1 MVYGETIRL
10 PADFFVESSVTI
22 DPSSFVEKLRR
33 QMSILKPV
41 PDKKH
46 GSPKI
51 FVNKELARST
61 HVFIR
66 NDANHNS
73 LQNPYEGP
81 FRVIS
86 RTEKFFVLNF
96 KGKNKAVSIDR
107 LKPAFLLKDAKEID
121 NDVVNNDKV
130 VKTKGILKDC
140 KNHSAATTTRSG
152 RRVHFTKN
160 FFLG

>member
-10 PADFFVESSVTI
+10 PADFFVESSVTT
-22 DPSSFVEKLRR
+22 DPCSFVDKLRR
-33 QMSILKPV
+33 QMSNFKPV
-41 PDKKH
+41 LDKKH

-51 FVNKELARST
+51 FVNKELAHST
-61 HVFIR
+61 HVFVR

-86 RTEKFFVLNF
+86 RTEQFFVLNL
-96 KGKNKAVSIDR
+96 KGKSKGVSIDR
-107 LKPAFLLKDAKEID
+107 LKPAFLIKDAKEID
-121 NDVVNNDKV
+121 SDAVNNDKV
-130 VKTKGILKDC
+130 TKTKVILKDC

-152 RRVHFTKN
+152 RRVHFPKN
-160 FFLG
+160 FF